1 MLEGSTGIRQ
11 PQQLRAPTCGAF
23 VREAQA
29 IPELLLC
36 IQTLRREKRP
46 PWLQAKV
53 VPKSF
58 SLVENT

>member
-23 VREAQA
+23 AREAQA
-29 IPELLLC
+29 IPELLLR
-36 IQTLRREKRP
+36 IQTPRRKKRP
-46 PWLQAKV
+46 PWLQAKA
-53 VPKSF
+53 VPESS